1 MEYSE
6 LNNILD
12 NIDKSLDKQI
22 NLITLQLAEL
32 KNQIGSIEEL
42 LRSLKNN
49 SSKS

>member
-6 LNNILD
+6 LNNILE

-42 LRSLKNN
+42 LRNLKNN
-49 SSKS
+49 NSKS